1 MTINSH
7 LALLSAVVLAL
18 GVWSQAPTP
27 STAADDATFDAAE
40 KKALDAQIRDY
51 LMRHPEVIMESIQAM
66 QQREELAQERE
77 TAQRMAALGDEL
89 EHDPD
94 DPVLGNPNGDVTLV
108 EFFDYQCGYC
118 KQMIEPLI
126 TFAREDGNIR
136 IVLKEFPILGPESLI
151 AARASLAAR
160 KQGKYEA
167 FHIALMTLRGR
178 LSEPAIFQ
186 TALEVGL
193 DTEQLQKDMQSP
205 EVLNHIRKSRQ
216 LGEALSVRGTP
227 AFMINGTIIPGALRD
242 GQLTDLVAKARAEG

>member
-1 MTINSH
+1 MTINAR
-7 LALLSAVVLAL
+7 LPLVAAIVLAF
-18 GVWSQAPTP
+18 GVLTHSPTVV
-27 STAADDATFDAAE
+27 TAADDAVFNAAQKE
-40 KKALDAQIRDY
+40 ALDAQIRDY
-51 LMRHPEVIMESIQAM
+51 LIRHPEIIMESIQAM

-77 TAQRMAALGDEL
+77 TAQRMASLGDEL
-89 EHDPD
+89 ERDPG
-94 DPVLGNPNGDVTLV
+94 DPVLGNPDGDVTLV

-118 KQMIEPLI
+118 KRMLEPLI

-136 IVLKEFPILGPESLI
+136 IVLKEFPILGPESLV

-186 TALEVGL
+186 AALEVGL

-227 AFMINGTIIPGALRD
+227 AFIINGTIIPGALRD
-242 GQLTDLVAKARAEG
+242 GQLADLVAKARAKG